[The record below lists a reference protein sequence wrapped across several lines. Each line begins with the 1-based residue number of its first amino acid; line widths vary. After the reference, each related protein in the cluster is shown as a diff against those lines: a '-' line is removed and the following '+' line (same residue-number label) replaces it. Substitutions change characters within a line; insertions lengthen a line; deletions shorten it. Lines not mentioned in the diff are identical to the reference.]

1 MENEK
6 FLGAEV
12 LGKPLHFHRFY
23 LQEFHLVLT
32 MPSQEKSP
40 LIFGKCRGKIIIF
53 KYVHC
58 VLHNKVLFSTEK
70 DFSMA
75 LSYTSR
81 RAITQPP
88 SLQASCTTK
97 REQRESGKK
106 KLNSC
111 EIHIPVIQS
120 H

>member
-1 MENEK
+1 VQTSMENEK

-23 LQEFHLVLT
+23 LQELHQVLT
-32 MPSQEKSP
+32 MLSQEKSP
-40 LIFGKCRGKIIIF
+40 HIFGKCRGEIIIF

-58 VLHNKVLFSTEK
+58 VLHNKGLFSTEK

-81 RAITQPP
+81 KAITQPP
-88 SLQASCTTK
+88 SLQASCANK
-97 REQRESGKK
+97 REQRE
-106 KLNSC
+106 
-111 EIHIPVIQS
+111 
-120 H
+120 